1 MAQNGGFER
10 TRVAAQTVL
19 ERLKAYDLAATPQN
33 FEFWHSYGA
42 GFNAALNAAVNDALA
57 VSDKIDQQK
66 IDELFL
72 KFVSAARIGEKI
84 DQFGTQMVDEI
95 EQVMSMMDVAIGSAN
110 SYSELLE
117 GVTQKITNEAD
128 REHVRS
134 IVEVLVRATREV
146 ETANLGLQQ
155 RLTDSR
161 QEIRLLQENLE
172 VVRTESLTDPLTTL
186 ANRKYFEDSFQRLM
200 RETEAKD
207 FPLSLILADID
218 HFKKFNDTFGH
229 LIGDQV
235 LRLVGVSLKHNV
247 KGQDVAARFG
257 GEEFAVLLPRT
268 PLAAAVTVAEHVRA
282 AVHAKEL
289 MRRSTGETLGR
300 VTVSLGVATWRRGD
314 TTASL
319 IERAD
324 TCLYQA
330 KNAGRNCVVPETK
343 LARADASL
351 GAKVA

>member
-1 MAQNGGFER
+1 MAEDGDFER
-10 TRVAAQTVL
+10 TRVPAQSAL
-19 ERLKAYDLAATPQN
+19 ERLKAYDQAATPQN
-33 FEFWHSYGA
+33 YEFWYNYCA
-42 GFNAALNAAVNDALA
+42 GFNAPLNAAVNEILA
-57 VSDKIDQQK
+57 ISGTISQPKV
-66 IDELFL
+66 DELFL

-84 DQFGTQMVDEI
+84 DQFGMQMVDEI
-95 EQVMSMMDVAIGSAN
+95 EQVMSMIDSAIGSAS
-110 SYSELLE
+110 SYSASLE
-117 GVTQKITNEAD
+117 GATQKISNEAD
-128 REHVRS
+128 REQIRS

-146 ETANLGLQQ
+146 ETANMGLQQ

-161 QEIRLLQENLE
+161 QEIRQLQENLE

-186 ANRKYFEDSFQRLM
+186 ANRKYFDDSFQRLM
-200 RETEAKD
+200 REAETKD

-235 LRLVGVSLKHNV
+235 LRLVGVALKHTV

-300 VTVSLGVATWRRGD
+300 VTVSLGVAAWRRGD

-319 IERAD
+319 IQRAD

-330 KNAGRNCVVPETK
+330 KGAGRNCVVPETR
-343 LARADASL
+343 LAGAGNA
-351 GAKVA
+351 AKVA